1 LTTIVD
7 LKANEKAVVTKV
19 KADGALKQ
27 RLASLGLRKNS
38 NMKIKAFSLNK
49 STIEVQVGTAM
60 LALRYEEA
68 KEIEVQKLW
77 LANM

>member
-19 KADGALKQ
+19 KADGELKQ

-38 NMKIKAFSLNK
+38 NIKIKAFSLNK

-60 LALRYEEA
+60 LALRHEEA
-68 KEIEVQKLW
+68 KEIEVQKI
-77 LANM
+77 

>member
-1 LTTIVD
+1 MTTIVD

-19 KADGALKQ
+19 KADGELKQ

-38 NMKIKAFSLNK
+38 NIKIKTFSLNK

-68 KEIEVQKLW
+68 QEIEVQKL
-77 LANM
+77 

>member
-1 LTTIVD
+1 MTTIVD

-19 KADGALKQ
+19 KADGELKQ

-38 NMKIKAFSLNK
+38 NIKIKAFSLNK

-68 KEIEVQKLW
+68 KEIEVQKL
-77 LANM
+77 